1 MNNVLLLVM
10 NGLTYGALLFIV
22 SSGFTLIF
30 GLMRI
35 VNMSHGVFYILG
47 AYVSYTIQSKT
58 GNWSLSTLVGTVAVG
73 LTALV
78 VYQLINRVNGDLP
91 RTLLTVGIAMI
102 LADFCLW
109 AWGGLPLTLQPPSQ
123 LRKPVIIG
131 NFIYPG
137 FRSFVLVTAIVIGL
151 GLWVLLHHTKFGA
164 VVRAG
169 VDNRWMVAALG
180 INIERIFTLT
190 FLLGGLLA
198 GFGGAIGGSY
208 LAFGP
213 GTDFIILT
221 YALVV
226 VILGGMGSLA
236 GSAVGAII
244 VGLVDSFGRTY
255 FSELAIFLLSGTLI
269 LVLAFRPQGLFGK
282 PG

>member
-1 MNNVLLLVM
+1 MNNTFLLIM

-47 AYVSYTIQSKT
+47 AYVSYTVQSKT
-58 GNWSLSTLVGTVAVG
+58 GNWVVGTLAGTAAVG
-73 LTALV
+73 LMALI

-109 AWGGLPLTLQPPSQ
+109 AWGGLPLTLQAPAQ
-123 LRKPVIIG
+123 LRRPVILG
-131 NFIYPG
+131 SFIYPG
-137 FRSFVLVTAIVIGL
+137 FRSFVLVTAVVIGL
-151 GLWVLLHHTKFGA
+151 ALWVLLHHTKFGA
-164 VVRAG
+164 IVRAG

-180 INIERIFTLT
+180 INIERIFALT

-236 GSAVGAII
+236 GSAVGAV

-269 LVLAFRPQGLFGK
+269 LVLAFRPQGLFGR